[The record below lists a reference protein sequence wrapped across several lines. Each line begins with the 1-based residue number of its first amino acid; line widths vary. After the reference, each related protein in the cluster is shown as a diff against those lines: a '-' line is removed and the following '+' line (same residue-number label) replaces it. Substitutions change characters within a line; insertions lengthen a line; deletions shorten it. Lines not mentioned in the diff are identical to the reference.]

1 MFFIFTRQSRL
12 PVIPASRHPGIP
24 VSRNPEKKILTTM
37 TNTQLWRALGRNFI
51 ISFILFGA
59 LLGLLWLIEWSVSA
73 FQLSTSNFQLLRW
86 HDPAW
91 VVGIPASIIGVAYI
105 LTVRDP
111 QNYTGFFAGI
121 IMSILLGV
129 QFLLQNQFDSAF
141 LFFFVFIP
149 FQLMSIYKWSR
160 SKNDGGASFEPKFLD
175 TPRLF
180 LSIALLVFITA
191 GDMLI
196 NLYVANGSLTFKESW
211 KELIPLLLNGLLI
224 SSSFL
229 ANYWLIYRKTDSWI
243 YWFVYSIAGIG
254 LFIIIRNPFSI
265 VLFTFFLVI
274 NSMAGIAWIKATK
287 PENMGWLKR
296 N

>member
-1 MFFIFTRQSRL
+1 MS
-12 PVIPASRHPGIP
+12 
-24 VSRNPEKKILTTM
+24 
-37 TNTQLWRALGRNFI
+37 NTDLWRALGRNFI
-51 ISFILFGA
+51 ISTLLFGA
-59 LLGLLWLIEWSVSA
+59 LLGILWLVEYIA
-73 FQLSTSNFQLLRW
+73 PLLSGESLDVVLLKW

-111 QNYTGFFAGI
+111 HNYTGFFAGI
-121 IMSILLGV
+121 VMSILLGV

-160 SKNDGGASFEPKFLD
+160 NKNDGGASFEPKFLD

-180 LSIALLVFITA
+180 LSIALLLFITA
-191 GDMLI
+191 GDVLI
-196 NLYVANGSLTFKESW
+196 NMYAVHGAISVGESW
-211 KELIPLLLNGLLI
+211 IEIIPLLLNGLLI
-224 SSSFL
+224 SASFL

-243 YWFVYSIAGIG
+243 YWLIYSIAGIG

-274 NSMAGIAWIKATK
+274 NAMAGIAWIQATK
-287 PENMGWLKR
+287 PENYGWLKAFKH
-296 N
+296 

>member
-1 MFFIFTRQSRL
+1 M
-12 PVIPASRHPGIP
+12 
-24 VSRNPEKKILTTM
+24 N
-37 TNTQLWRALGRNFI
+37 NTHLWRALGRNLG
-51 ISFILFGA
+51 ISIVLFGA
-59 LLGLLWLIEWSVSA
+59 LLGLLWLAEIIFPS
-73 FQLSTSNFQLLRW
+73 LTLLKW

-105 LTVRDP
+105 LTVKDP

-121 IMSILLGV
+121 LMSILLGI
-129 QFLLQNQFDSAF
+129 QFLLQGAYDSAF
-141 LFFFVFIP
+141 LFFIVFIP

-160 SKNDGGASFEPKFLD
+160 SKGDGGASFEPKFLD
-175 TPRLF
+175 TPRLI
-180 LSIALLVFITA
+180 LSIALLVFITL
-191 GDMLI
+191 GDYMLCTFAF
-196 NLYVANGSLTFKESW
+196 YHDGLTDNMLVKTLS
-211 KELIPLLLNGLLI
+211 GLLI

-243 YWFVYSIAGIG
+243 YWIVYSLAGIG

-274 NSMAGIAWIKATK
+274 NSTAGLAWLKATT

-296 N
+296 K

>member
-1 MFFIFTRQSRL
+1 M
-12 PVIPASRHPGIP
+12 
-24 VSRNPEKKILTTM
+24 K
-37 TNTQLWRALGRNFI
+37 NTHLWRALGRNTI
-51 ISFILFGA
+51 ISIILFGA
-59 LLGLLWLIEWSVSA
+59 LLGLLWLAEMVFPSV
-73 FQLSTSNFQLLRW
+73 TLLKW

-91 VVGIPASIIGVAYI
+91 VVGIPASVIGVAYI

-121 IMSILLGV
+121 VMSILLGI
-129 QFLLQNQFDSAF
+129 QFIFQGGYDSAF

-160 SKNDGGASFEPKFLD
+160 NKEDGGASFEPKFLD
-175 TPRLF
+175 TPRLV
-180 LSIALLVFITA
+180 LSIAMLVFITL
-191 GDMLI
+191 GDYL
-196 NLYVANGSLTFKESW
+196 LATFAFYHDA
-211 KELIPLLLNGLLI
+211 LLENIAIKQLSGLLI

-243 YWFVYSIAGIG
+243 YWLIYSVAGIG
-254 LFIIIRNPFSI
+254 LFIILGNIFSI

-274 NSMAGIAWIKATK
+274 NSMAGIAWLKATK